1 MQSQISASKKSLAM
15 YEAKLTHMSLSTK
28 LNLFYRSL
36 RIAPSHLDLCSGTK
50 ILAKF
55 RRQKGPLSTVHTKV
69 IQCDQLEPIA
79 KTAWGNLSP
88 SRKIPDCMYFARKNS
103 QHNGK

>member
-1 MQSQISASKKSLAM
+1 M
-15 YEAKLTHMSLSTK
+15 TK
-28 LNLFYRSL
+28 LNQFYRSL
-36 RIAPSHLDLCSGTK
+36 RIVPSHLDLCSGTK

-55 RRQKGPLSTVHTKV
+55 SRQKWPIVYNEVVVKV

-88 SRKIPDCMYFARKNS
+88 SSKIPDCMDFARKNS
-103 QHNGK
+103 QHNG